1 MNRLLIHSNGTGDG
15 YTSATAATLTHVT
28 AAALPALNG
37 SSGGESSGSGCNPP
51 GNNNDV
57 RRLQDEVNQLTK
69 RNGGT
74 KLSSCTVH
82 RVFLCFILSYLV
94 ATAAL
99 IFLFFVFP
107 TNSLAFVFLR
117 ADAAVGQSGT
127 KRQGDVGPNE
137 KGFRTKR
144 RREKSK
150 D

>member
-74 KLSSCTVH
+74 KLYRLVQCTESS
-82 RVFLCFILSYLV
+82 FALSYLI
-94 ATAAL
+94 L
-99 IFLFFVFP
+99 LQLLP
-107 TNSLAFVFLR
+107 
-117 ADAAVGQSGT
+117 
-127 KRQGDVGPNE
+127 
-137 KGFRTKR
+137 
-144 RREKSK
+144 
-150 D
+150 